1 MGRLFG
7 WRTGLLR
14 GSPETGDGEG
24 RRECLPDG
32 QGGKLL
38 SGKGKAVLFT
48 ALSTGNGDKVVSVA
62 GCACVGAGG
71 GRQVLP
77 DGFFHAVFAW
87 WRRFRAGCCL
97 CGFQVVSGGAVCG
110 DDGAD
115 GALFSGQ
122 GGCPEGGGYSA
133 TGVVSVV
140 SVPVC
145 VVSSRS
151 LRVSCASASPAMAA
165 FWSQYPALAMFFS
178 TPMPR

>member
-1 MGRLFG
+1 M
-7 WRTGLLR
+7 LR

-77 DGFFHAVFAW
+77 DGFFMPFLH
-87 WRRFRAGCCL
+87 
-97 CGFQVVSGGAVCG
+97 
-110 DDGAD
+110 
-115 GALFSGQ
+115 
-122 GGCPEGGGYSA
+122 GGGGFVRDA
-133 TGVVSVV
+133 
-140 SVPVC
+140 VC
-145 VVSSRS
+145 VVFRLCQAVRCAGMMAQTGRFFPDRGGGRKVGVI
-151 LRVSCASASPAMAA
+151 LRPGSFRWCRCRFVWC
-165 FWSQYPALAMFFS
+165 
-178 TPMPR
+178 RVGR

>member
-62 GCACVGAGG
+62 GCVCVGAGG
-71 GRQVLP
+71 GAA
-77 DGFFHAVFAW
+77 GAAGWFFHAVFAW

-97 CGFQVVSGGAVCG
+97 CGFPVVSGGAVCG
-110 DDGAD
+110 DDGWP
-115 GALFSGQ
+115 GRFFRT

-133 TGVVSVV
+133 SGVVSVV
-140 SVPVC
+140 SGPVC
-145 VVSSRS
+145 VVSSSS

-165 FWSQYPALAMFFS
+165 FWSQ
-178 TPMPR
+178 